1 MTANA
6 SHNPHISRHLIR
18 PIESDF
24 WVPHPFRVLCG
35 MGGMRHGSSRAGS
48 IRAVLGLGMLLAAPT
63 FVSAQVSLAT
73 VVDLAQRNSAA
84 VRLAAT
90 DVQKA
95 QAALNQT
102 EFVYIPSLTIGS
114 QVGYSHGFPTGQPS
128 VASATMQSLVFS
140 SSQRQYTR
148 AARAG
153 LQAAN
158 LALKDAREQV
168 ALDVSSAYIEMDT
181 VDTELT
187 AARQQ
192 EEFATNLVGIESKR
206 SDAGVDSS
214 LDLLQARLTSAQLRL
229 KRLHLEARAAT
240 LAKQIAVLTSM
251 PVGSITP
258 DHASIPEIPAIT
270 AETPSRSTPGLDSAS
285 ALAQSKQLKAHGDQ
299 LAINHLQ
306 IGFGAVYNYDSDEL
320 NSYSTYYKNFTPN
333 NVSFG
338 LQIQFPLFD
347 LARHSVAKQSAADAL
362 RAKVE
367 AEQARDQNDVQ
378 IASLT
383 GNLHEL
389 DAQAEVASLKQ
400 QIASEQLKAVITQL
414 DLGNGASSGPNA
426 QPQPT
431 PKSEQLAR
439 IDERQKYEDALDASF
454 DLAKARLSLL
464 RALGHMEDWLNELHG
479 K

>member
-1 MTANA
+1 MRC
-6 SHNPHISRHLIR
+6 HR
-18 PIESDF
+18 F
-24 WVPHPFRVLCG
+24 W
-35 MGGMRHGSSRAGS
+35 AGS
-48 IRAVLGLGMLLAAPT
+48 LRALIGLAILLAAPT
-63 FVSAQVSLAT
+63 LVPAQVSLAT

-95 QAALNQT
+95 QASLDQS
-102 EFVYIPSLTIGS
+102 EFVYIPTLTIGS
-114 QVGYSHGFPTGQPS
+114 QVGYSYGFPTGQPS
-128 VASATMQSLVFS
+128 VASATMQSLVYS
-140 SSQRQYTR
+140 AAQRQYTK

-192 EEFATNLVGIESKR
+192 EEFSSNLVTIETKR

-214 LDLLQARLTSAQLRL
+214 LDLLQARLTAAQLRL
-229 KRLHLEARAAT
+229 KRIHLEARAAT
-240 LAKQIAVLTSM
+240 LAKQIAVLTGM

-258 DHASIPEIPAIT
+258 DHVSIPEIPAIA
-270 AETPSRSTPGLDSAS
+270 AETPARSTAGLDSAS
-285 ALAQSKQLKAHGDQ
+285 ALAQSKQLKARGDQ
-299 LAINHLQ
+299 LATTHFQ

-320 NSYSTYYKNFTPN
+320 NNYSFYYRNFTPN

-338 LQIQFPLFD
+338 IQIQFPLFD

-367 AEQARDQNDVQ
+367 VEQARNQNDIQ

-389 DAQAEVASLKQ
+389 DAQAEVAGLKQ
-400 QIASEQLKAVITQL
+400 QIAAEQLKAVITQL

-426 QPQPT
+426 QPQST

-454 DLAKARLSLL
+454 DLAKGRLSLL
-464 RALGHMEDWLNELHG
+464 RALGHMQDWLNELHA